1 MTKNECE
8 EYLLNIP
15 KFKKKTK
22 LSDTK
27 KFYEKIG
34 SPAINVPIIHVAG
47 TNGKGSTCF
56 YISQILEKHNL
67 KTALFTSPHLVRMN
81 ERFVFDKKMIDDE
94 AFVRVFEKVK
104 NGCNFV
110 DEEEKI
116 EMHPSFFEYLFLM
129 FMVWADEIKPDVIVL
144 ETGLGGMLDA
154 TNIFEKPALS
164 VICSIGTDHVEQ
176 LGNTIEEIAAQKAG
190 IIKENVPLVLWDN
203 GKKIN
208 DVILKKA
215 REKNSRVFLLEEECI
230 SKVQNNENH
239 IDFSLSFE
247 YDIDTCVRNLS
258 VKLPTNA
265 LYQRI
270 NSSMAILA
278 TKVFLGKKSDEKR
291 MASAVAEGTFKGRL
305 EEIAEGFFVD
315 GAHNE
320 NAVDRLL
327 ETVKLT
333 KASTLIFGA
342 CKDKDYPLMLKK
354 LSDSNA
360 FDNIILTKVHSP
372 RTADICELKKC
383 VGDRTVFEAGDLT
396 EAINISRHYDG
407 KVIIAGSLY
416 LVGEAIAYFEKAES

>member
-1 MTKNECE
+1 MTKDECE

-34 SPAINVPIIHVAG
+34 SPAINIPIIHVAG

-56 YISQILEKHNL
+56 YISQILEKHNV
-67 KTALFTSPHLVRMN
+67 KTAMFTSPHLVKMN

-104 NGCNFV
+104 EECSFL
-110 DEEEKI
+110 DEEEKA

-129 FMVWADEIKPDVIVL
+129 FMIWAEEVKPDVIVL

-164 VICSIGTDHVEQ
+164 VICSIGMDHVEQ
-176 LGNTIEEIAAQKAG
+176 LGDTIEEIAAQKAG
-190 IIKENVPLVLWDN
+190 IIQKNVPLVLWDN
-203 GKKIN
+203 GEKVN
-208 DVILKKA
+208 DVIIKTADEKKSKVYILK
-215 REKNSRVFLLEEECI
+215 EDCI
-230 SKVQNNENH
+230 SKVQNKENH

-247 YDIDTCVRNLS
+247 YDSDTCVRDLS
-258 VKLPTNA
+258 VILPTNA
-265 LYQRI
+265 FYQRI
-270 NSSMAILA
+270 NSSMAILS
-278 TKVFLGKKSDEKR
+278 TKVFLGEKFDEKL
-291 MASAVAEGTFKGRL
+291 AKKALGEGTFKGRL
-305 EEIAEGFFVD
+305 EEIADGFFVD

-320 NAVDRLL
+320 DAVDRLL
-327 ETVKLT
+327 ETVAVT
-333 KASTLIFGA
+333 KARTLIFGA

-354 LSDSNA
+354 IADSNA

-372 RTADICELKKC
+372 RAADTEDLRKC
-383 VGDRTVFEAGDLT
+383 VGDRKVLEANDLA
-396 EAINISRHYDG
+396 EAINISRQYEG

-416 LVGEAIAYFEKAES
+416 LVGEAIAYFDKARA